1 MFRPVHG
8 LLLDAVLAHPEGISV
23 NALANLVRGRAA
35 RSVVLKEVRRLAE
48 MGLVRISDDEKHKQ
62 RRLIRPNRELTEL
75 SERLREL
82 RSSNLEDAASNIP
95 RMLLLLRE
103 VKRSSRSKH
112 VVDYLKYRMREEFSR
127 VMEVVV

>member
-8 LLLDAVLAHPEGISV
+8 LLLDVVLAHPEGISV
-23 NALANLVRGRAA
+23 NALANSVRGRAA

-48 MGLVRISDDEKHKQ
+48 MGLVRISGDEKHKQ
-62 RRLIRPNRELTEL
+62 RRLIRPEKELADL

-103 VKRSSRSKH
+103 VKRSSKSKH
-112 VVDYLKYRMREEFSR
+112 LVDYLKYGMREEFSR
-127 VMEVVV
+127 VMEVIV

>member
-62 RRLIRPNRELTEL
+62 RRLIRPDRELTEL

>member
-62 RRLIRPNRELTEL
+62 RRLIRPDRELAEL